1 MMTLISMIIIFSGQG
16 LQLKNPEV
24 VQGIQKKYSHMLYR
38 SESNENKPD
47 KSEKQHTL
55 GTD

>member
-38 SESNENKPD
+38 
-47 KSEKQHTL
+47 
-55 GTD
+55 